1 MPPQSGSKISDLKHY
16 LPYVL
21 LIIVFIAGV
30 WLILTLGAQLNARP
44 QPNITSAGSISTL
57 TSGLKEN
64 FRNPLSVLLLQIIVI
79 IIMAALFGRLFR
91 RLGQPPVMG
100 EMVAGI
106 VMGPSVLGFFFPEAM
121 SFIFPQSS
129 LETLRMLSQIGVVLF
144 MFVVGMELN
153 VQRVREKG
161 SAAVMISHASIIVP
175 FLLGSGLSLFLY
187 QELAPPE
194 TSFSAFALFIGVA
207 MSIRSEERR
216 VGKERR
222 GRGWAE

>member
-30 WLILTLGAQLNARP
+30 WLILTLGAQLNTRP

-91 RLGQPPVMG
+91 RLVQPPVMG
-100 EMVAGI
+100 G
-106 VMGPSVLGFFFPEAM
+106 GGCGLGRGRSVLG
-121 SFIFPQSS
+121 
-129 LETLRMLSQIGVVLF
+129 VC
-144 MFVVGMELN
+144 
-153 VQRVREKG
+153 
-161 SAAVMISHASIIVP
+161 SARA
-175 FLLGSGLSLFLY
+175 
-187 QELAPPE
+187 
-194 TSFSAFALFIGVA
+194 
-207 MSIRSEERR
+207 
-216 VGKERR
+216 
-222 GRGWAE
+222 

>member
-1 MPPQSGSKISDLKHY
+1 MAPPHAFRFSDLRHY

-21 LIIVFIAGV
+21 LILVFIGGI
-30 WLILTLGAQLNARP
+30 WIILTLGSQLSPSTHTVATAP
-44 QPNITSAGSISTL
+44 SALTSL

-79 IIMAALFGRLFR
+79 IIVAGLFGQLFR

-129 LETLRMLSQIGVVLF
+129 LETLRLLSQIGVVLF

-153 VQRVREKG
+153 VQHLRDKG
-161 SAAVMISHASIIVP
+161 SAAVMISHASIIFP
-175 FLLGSGLSLFLY
+175 FLLGSGLSLLLY
-187 QELAPPE
+187 RELAPPE
-194 TSFSAFALFIGVA
+194 
-207 MSIRSEERR
+207 
-216 VGKERR
+216 
-222 GRGWAE
+222 